1 MKKALPGLAIVLLV
15 FLAYGSA
22 LRAGFVW
29 DDDKY
34 VTDNP
39 MLTAP
44 DGLKQIWFSTHTQSQ
59 YFPLVYSTLRVERTL
74 WGLNPAGYHLVNILL
89 HGLNAVL
96 VWVLLRRLAVPG
108 AWLAAAIFALHPVQV
123 ETVAW
128 VAELKNLESW
138 FFCLWALLAWLKV
151 VEASPEV
158 AKDAF
163 HRVPIPP
170 AGQGRGG
177 TRPYRVEAV
186 SGLWTWYLLALTAY
200 LLALFAKTTACTL
213 PAALVLV
220 VWLKG
225 QRLTWHRAAQI
236 VPFVPLGLAMGLVS
250 IWWEGNLGTHNQGMG
265 LSFTFLERVLIAGRA
280 LWFYAG
286 KLLWPVNLAFSYPR
300 WEINAGSPAQY
311 LPVAGCGMAAVAL
324 WVWRRRLG
332 PGVIAGV
339 LFFVASLA
347 PLLGFISNYT
357 FQYLVRG
364 GPLPIRRVG
373 WVDRRICR
381 GHSRT
386 VEERPPPRLNAPC
399 AQLGRDAFHRVPN
412 FPWNEWDAVERVLT
426 IPGDRLRGRP
436 HAAAAAEAVSSAPAG
451 GFGLPH
457 LAALRRISELGDALA
472 GYAGQESELVDGA
485 PQPGHGFARA
495 G

>member
-357 FQYLVRG
+357 FQYSFVADHYQYAASVGLIAVFAGAIAARSRKDHHHVSTHLAPNLVGTRSTASLTSPG
-364 GPLPIRRVG
+364 MNGTRWNASLPCLEAG
-373 WVDRRICR
+373 S
-381 GHSRT
+381 G
-386 VEERPPPRLNAPC
+386 A
-399 AQLGRDAFHRVPN
+399 GR
-412 FPWNEWDAVERVLT
+412 
-426 IPGDRLRGRP
+426 RLRGQCADAPRWSRP
-436 HAAAAAEAVSSAPAG
+436 VLGLKIRAVDFIP
-451 GFGLPH
+451 
-457 LAALRRISELGDALA
+457 E
-472 GYAGQESELVDGA
+472 
-485 PQPGHGFARA
+485 
-495 G
+495 